1 MKKISIVSFA
11 SFVFLFLCSAVA
23 VLMKNVFDSAISAL
37 AVGVVILIVSGVI
50 AFVVRER
57 MIINMICFLL
67 SSVAMGIL
75 IRAWYINRGFE
86 NSFGTVCMVSLATVL
101 YLWVFF
107 ALSKIPFIHKSKAAY
122 TVLCALYAVLSI
134 VFYFVVMLNT
144 ETTFVSTF
152 GFYMII
158 ELAFIFAMS
167 LEVNTK
173 EELVRNLTLS
183 TYSVFI
189 VAIIAAVVIIAAA
202 AGGDCDCDCGAD
214 GCCDDGCADCCDC
227 GGGSGE
233 TSRKKANKKKRYRMT
248 PHD

>member
-75 IRAWYINRGFE
+75 IRAWYINRVFE

-214 GCCDDGCADCCDC
+214 GCCDDDCVECCDCCDC
-227 GGGSGE
+227 GGGGASPK
-233 TSRKKANKKKRYRMT
+233 TKKNKR
-248 PHD
+248 